1 MCICHED
8 GTRHPDD
15 PEGKVRSTWAWT
27 PTGYCNYNGDGYC
40 DESNN
45 IQECNYD
52 EGWCYLKHRIFLTNS
67 DYL

>member
-8 GTRHPDD
+8 GTRHPDN
-15 PEGKVRSTWAWT
+15 PEGKMRSTWAWT

-52 EGWCYLKHRIFLTNS
+52 GGW
-67 DYL
+67 